1 MKREPVVSGS
11 FYPGTPSI
19 LKEELEKYIR
29 FATKKKKVVGL
40 IVPHAGYVFSG
51 RCAGKGFG
59 SVEIPGT
66 VIILGVNHHNIG
78 HAFAVD
84 GHDYWKTPLGD
95 AQIAQELR
103 EKLTAESDLFKV
115 DTIASAKE
123 HSIEVL
129 APFIQYIA
137 PNTRILPISIA
148 LADIKRLVDAGIEI
162 AALVKDNPDV
172 LIVASTDMSH
182 YISAERARDKDKNAI
197 AKIENLDPEGLYN
210 TVMME
215 RITMCGMA
223 GTAVMLAAAKALGAT
238 KAEVIDYTNSGVVMG
253 DYNRVVAYLSMIVY

>member
-19 LKEELEKYIR
+19 LHEELGKYIR
-29 FATKKKKVVGL
+29 FAAKKKKVVGL

-84 GHDYWKTPLGD
+84 GHDYWKTPLGEV
-95 AQIAQELR
+95 QIAQELR
-103 EKLTAESDLFKV
+103 EKLTAASALFKV
-115 DTIASAKE
+115 DTIASSQE
-123 HSIEVL
+123 HSIEVQ
-129 APFIQYIA
+129 APFIQYID
-137 PNTRILPISIA
+137 PNARILPISIA
-148 LADIKRLVDAGIEI
+148 LADIKRLVDAGKEI

-210 TVMME
+210 TVMTE
-215 RITMCGMA
+215 RISMCGMA
-223 GTAVMLAAAKALGAT
+223 GTVVMLTAALALGAT

-253 DYNRVVAYLSMIVY
+253 DYNRVVAYLSMMVY